1 MPEEEKQSLIEN
13 VELVVEEQEQSHVKG
28 EQY

>member
-1 MPEEEKQSLIEN
+1 MPQEEKQSLIEN